1 MMRSYLMIRAL
12 TKFIVLFI
20 FQLFDDQTKITKSI
34 FLLEQ
39 KLQIRIFFLFLTNKS
54 TNLSSRFFFGLFGF
68 FVCLFIFFWG
78 GV

>member
-39 KLQIRIFFLFLTNKS
+39 KLQIRIFFSLFDK
-54 TNLSSRFFFGLFGF
+54 
-68 FVCLFIFFWG
+68 
-78 GV
+78 